1 MAQQERKTPIFRVVA
16 YAIMIVGILLFV
28 LTPLF
33 LRYFDLDTD
42 LVGVLVVLA
51 GLAVLILG
59 SAIRLVLRKRKGR
72 QT

>member
-1 MAQQERKTPIFRVVA
+1 MERQKRKIPVFRLVA

-28 LTPLF
+28 LTPF
-33 LRYFDLDTD
+33 FIRYLKLDTD
-42 LVGVLVVLA
+42 VLGILVVLA

-59 SAIRLVLRKRKGR
+59 LAIRLVVGKGKGR